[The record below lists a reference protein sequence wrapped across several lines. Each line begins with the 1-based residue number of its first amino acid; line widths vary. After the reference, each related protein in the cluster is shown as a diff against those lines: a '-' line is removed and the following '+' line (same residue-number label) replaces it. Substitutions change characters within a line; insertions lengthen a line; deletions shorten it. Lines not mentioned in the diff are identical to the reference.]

1 MIRTVKSG
9 NGRRRRRRVI
19 FLYVRTGSYRKT
31 QAVSQ
36 FLLESRRR
44 ENNGNSGEI
53 GKKENEEKNKERK
66 KERKRERVTREKRM

>member
-31 QAVSQ
+31 QARFLN
-36 FLLESRRR
+36 FLLESRR
-44 ENNGNSGEI
+44 ENN
-53 GKKENEEKNKERK
+53 GKKENEEKKNKERK
-66 KERKRERVTREKRM
+66 KMKEKKQGKKERTKEKG